1 MPNFQAHTTEEHQQ
15 ALGQYFLNDR
25 LATNK
30 NIVGTNLYKIF
41 MGFAGEFQRVDA
53 LFQSVWDGTN
63 LLTTK
68 DVEYIELWEGAVGL
82 PDNCFT
88 KTTSLPLE
96 ERRNQILIKLRS
108 LGVLTEQDFKDL
120 ATLFGYTVEISNG
133 ITYGTF
139 PLTFPFTLF
148 DNPGQAR
155 FTMIV
160 NMPTS
165 LAPTSVFPLVFPFT
179 FSDGGGSIL
188 ECLFRELKPANT
200 SIVFN
205 YIL

>member
-1 MPNFQAHTTEEHQQ
+1 MPNFQAHTVEEHQQ

-25 LATNK
+25 LGTNK
-30 NIVGTNLYKIF
+30 NIAGSNLYKMF
-41 MGFAGEFQRVDA
+41 MGLAGEFQRVDA

-63 LLTTK
+63 IFATQ
-68 DVEYIELWEGAVGL
+68 DINYIELWEGAVGL

-88 KTTSLPLE
+88 QTTLLSLE
-96 ERRNQILIKLRS
+96 ERRNQVLIKLKS
-108 LGVLTEQDFKDL
+108 LGVLTKQDFIDL
-120 ATLFGYTVEISNG
+120 AALFGYTIEISNG
-133 ITYGTF
+133 TKYGVF
-139 PLTFPFTLF
+139 PMTFPFTF
-148 DNPGQAR
+148 FNNPGEAR

-165 LAPTSVFPLVFPFT
+165 LAPTSVFPMTFPFT
-179 FSDGGGSIL
+179 LSDGGGSIL